1 MVDIYVRYDGGLRCS
16 SRHGPSGST
25 LLSDAPVDNHGRG
38 EAFSP
43 TDLVATALGTCM
55 VTTMGILAQ
64 RRGWTIDGLEVHVVK
79 HMTKE
84 PPRRIAE
91 LTVELDVPARVAA
104 ALDAGVRKE
113 LEYAAEHCPV
123 RLSLQPEVAVPTT
136 FRWGSAP
143 NG

>member
-16 SRHGPSGST
+16 SRHGPSSST
-25 LLSDAPVDNHGRG
+25 LMSDAPVDNHGRG

-64 RRGWTIDGLEVHVVK
+64 RRGWTIDGIEVHVVK

-84 PPRRIAE
+84 PPRRIAQ
-91 LTVELDVPARVAA
+91 LTVELAVPANVAA
-104 ALDAGVRKE
+104 ALGADVRKE
-113 LEYAAEHCPV
+113 LEYAADHCPV
-123 RLSLQPEVAVPTT
+123 RLSLDPQVAVPTT
-136 FRWGSAP
+136 FRWGPLPTS
-143 NG
+143 